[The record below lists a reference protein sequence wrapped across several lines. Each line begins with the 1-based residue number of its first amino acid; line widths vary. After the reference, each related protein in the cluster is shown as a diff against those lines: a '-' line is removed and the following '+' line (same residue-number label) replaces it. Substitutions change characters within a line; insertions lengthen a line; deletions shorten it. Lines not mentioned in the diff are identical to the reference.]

1 MIDIHEIISRI
12 NAMREQEDRTERCQN
27 YFEFCSN
34 SSDVDTS
41 CRKAMAN
48 WCYQVADTL
57 GFSHET
63 VSLTMSF
70 LDRYLSSRRG
80 RSQEALDSRNMFQ
93 LVAITCFY
101 TAVKTYEPVELGV
114 DLLCKMCRGF
124 YSEADIISME
134 RDILFALD
142 WRVSGPT
149 PMDFVRHLIELL
161 PSCESKCSLIE
172 NAEKY
177 MDQTTTDLQFS
188 YFKPSVVGA
197 SCLISSFT
205 QTHCFDSDELD
216 SFRVR
221 LSQMIDLAD
230 VMELQKKLNVD
241 TSICLP
247 KLSSKT
253 KDVSTM
259 NRRRSIT
266 ISSTSSPVCV
276 THTRAHTSAAA

>member
-27 YFEFCSN
+27 YFAFCSN

-114 DLLCKMCRGF
+114 DLLAKMCRGF
-124 YSEADIISME
+124 YSEA
-134 RDILFALD
+134 
-142 WRVSGPT
+142 
-149 PMDFVRHLIELL
+149 
-161 PSCESKCSLIE
+161 
-172 NAEKY
+172 
-177 MDQTTTDLQFS
+177 
-188 YFKPSVVGA
+188 
-197 SCLISSFT
+197 
-205 QTHCFDSDELD
+205 
-216 SFRVR
+216 
-221 LSQMIDLAD
+221 
-230 VMELQKKLNVD
+230 
-241 TSICLP
+241 
-247 KLSSKT
+247 
-253 KDVSTM
+253 
-259 NRRRSIT
+259 
-266 ISSTSSPVCV
+266 
-276 THTRAHTSAAA
+276 

>member
-27 YFEFCSN
+27 YFAFCSN

-114 DLLCKMCRGF
+114 DLLTKMCRGF
-124 YSEADIISME
+124 YSETDIISME

-188 YFKPSVVGA
+188 CFKPSVVGA

-253 KDVSTM
+253 RDVSTM